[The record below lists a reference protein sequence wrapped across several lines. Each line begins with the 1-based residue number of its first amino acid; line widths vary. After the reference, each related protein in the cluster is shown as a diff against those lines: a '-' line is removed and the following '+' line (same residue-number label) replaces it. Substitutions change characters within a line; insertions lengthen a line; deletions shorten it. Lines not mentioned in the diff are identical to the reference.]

1 MIELAR
7 HYGRYEYR
15 KVAALV
21 KSGLRTILTVAMLH
35 ISGVETATEE
45 PDRNKIFIDFRRPLK
60 CRRL

>member
-15 KVAALV
+15 KVATLM

-35 ISGVETATEE
+35 MSGVETATE
-45 PDRNKIFIDFRRPLK
+45 
-60 CRRL
+60 